1 MIIDDDEVARYVLK
15 TVLNQMDF
23 KFVEAAS
30 GREGLQRIAQEKPNV
45 IILDLAMPDV
55 NGYQVLNALKA
66 DSATAEIPV
75 IIYTSSVLDSR
86 ESELLSQAVAV
97 VSKQAKSREAS
108 LENFTD
114 AFRKAG
120 VPIKV
125 RPMKERQHA

>member
-1 MIIDDDEVARYVLK
+1 
-15 TVLNQMDF
+15 MDF

-30 GREGLQRIAQEKPNV
+30 GREGLKRIAQEKPSV
-45 IILDLAMPDV
+45 IILDLSMPDL

-86 ESELLSQAVAV
+86 ESELLSEAVAV
-97 VSKQAKSREAS
+97 VSKQAKSRGAS

-120 VPIKV
+120 VPIKI
-125 RPMKERQHA
+125 RPMKEGQHA